1 MTTVSDNGDGTLTAT
16 HKLEGTT
23 ESAGFT
29 NKYHAMPTQV
39 SIGAIKLLEGRELKK
54 DEFSFKLVGE
64 DIEST
69 VTNDADGKINFD
81 KFEYSEPG
89 AHVYTISEVKGDEAG
104 MTYDKSV
111 FTATVNVVD
120 DAFTKGDKSVEGIVF
135 NNTYKKPETPVPT
148 PDPGTPKTVTNIVK
162 TVKGFLP
169 TTGDQQAAALLMA
182 FVIAMAGVGALV
194 WGIRKR

>member
-1 MTTVSDNGDGTLTAT
+1 M
-16 HKLEGTT
+16 
-23 ESAGFT
+23 
-29 NKYHAMPTQV
+29 
-39 SIGAIKLLEGRELKK
+39 LEGRELKK

-81 KFEYSEPG
+81 KFEYDEPG
-89 AHVYTISEVKGDEAG
+89 TYVYTISEVKGDEAS

-120 DAFTKGDKSVEGIVF
+120 DGEGSLKANVTFTRATRVSRVSCQQHVQEARDA
-135 NNTYKKPETPVPT
+135 PCRR
-148 PDPGTPKTVTNIVK
+148 PDPGTSKTVTNIVK

>member
-1 MTTVSDNGDGTLTAT
+1 
-16 HKLEGTT
+16 
-23 ESAGFT
+23 
-29 NKYHAMPTQV
+29 
-39 SIGAIKLLEGRELKK
+39 
-54 DEFSFKLVGE
+54 
-64 DIEST
+64 
-69 VTNDADGKINFD
+69 
-81 KFEYSEPG
+81 
-89 AHVYTISEVKGDEAG
+89 

-111 FTATVNVVD
+111 YTATVNVVD
-120 DAFTKGDKSVEGIVF
+120 DGEGSLKASVAFAKGDKSVEGIVF

-169 TTGDQQAAALLMA
+169 TTGDQQAAALLMT